1 MTYAVR
7 PLHITRT
14 ALLSLLLAIALA
26 PRSFAQTPPAP
37 QYYRVQTIKLNSG
50 MRPDWEKFYQ
60 AEILP
65 ALKKV
70 GVKQHSVWRVAQGD
84 LRQYFIITPINSLA
98 ELDEPSP
105 LLKALGQEAGQA
117 LMTKQSRFFG
127 EWRQDIVVG
136 RPDLGIALTPNSP
149 LKLAVLDTE
158 TVAPGHTA
166 DYEKWVKENI
176 LPVVKKTNAKGVL
189 TGKTALGSDPNEYHV
204 LVLFDSYAE
213 IEKFVTTSAKAAAEL
228 KERVHQRCKEQLGE
242 VAGIRRSGSAALDLA
257 FTAAGRYDAY
267 WERNLKPWDLAAG
280 IVLMREAGGF
290 VSDLEGSDKMLES
303 GDVLAA
309 NSTISKL
316 VLPLVSPKA

>member
-242 VAGIRRSGSAALDLA
+242 VAGLAEMYIGTIHGFCLELLKSEVPAYMKFEVLNEVQQALATFYRDLQKHQPEDNVVVVDGSRSIDEVQELVYAAVKA
-257 FTAAGRYDAY
+257 AAGA
-267 WERNLKPWDLAAG
+267 
-280 IVLMREAGGF
+280 
-290 VSDLEGSDKMLES
+290 
-303 GDVLAA
+303 
-309 NSTISKL
+309 
-316 VLPLVSPKA
+316 